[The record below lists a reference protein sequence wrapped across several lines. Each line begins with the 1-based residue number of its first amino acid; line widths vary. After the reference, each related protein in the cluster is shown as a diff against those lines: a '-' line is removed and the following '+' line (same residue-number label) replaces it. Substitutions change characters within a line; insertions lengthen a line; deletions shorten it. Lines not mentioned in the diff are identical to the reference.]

1 MLADMLLVKV
11 ASWKPGVIMSKRY
24 GMIFRNAELV
34 FATCVG
40 FGYLACAGV
49 NLHGMPNQ
57 RIRLFVC
64 VCVCGFCIGVQTTG
78 SFGIEVAKM
87 SPFAG
92 DHMLSYDCLIHL
104 PAAKPLLSFVSRR
117 WLTVKMAT

>member
-57 RIRLFVC
+57 RIRLFIRVC
-64 VCVCGFCIGVQTTG
+64 VCVCVDFALACRQQAHLASKLRRCHRLQATT
-78 SFGIEVAKM
+78 
-87 SPFAG
+87 
-92 DHMLSYDCLIHL
+92 C
-104 PAAKPLLSFVSRR
+104 
-117 WLTVKMAT
+117 

>member
-57 RIRLFVC
+57 RIRLFIHVC
-64 VCVCGFCIGVQTTG
+64 VCVCEWILHWR
-78 SFGIEVAKM
+78 A
-87 SPFAG
+87 
-92 DHMLSYDCLIHL
+92 DNRLIWHR
-104 PAAKPLLSFVSRR
+104 SCEDVTVCRR
-117 WLTVKMAT
+117 PHVTL